1 MVVFFSKIIFFLCLC
16 IFQSYDSDYYISFID
31 MPPKQKGKSQKK
43 KGKKTKN
50 GTSSVDDQYRK
61 ATLEVEVLQNHLAL
75 RRQVTRRTQEHKEEL
90 HAKLQ
95 ELQGDLEEEKSEK
108 QAIYSEM
115 TRQQQALEQQSSASI
130 QALKQEVA
138 ELRLQLGESQ
148 QELKEVREELEHTK
162 SEKEDQIIH
171 LRREVENMESE
182 YENLLHSCLDHL
194 LSKLNVAELQWKDQ
208 ALSIHQQHKQML
220 QDYGLNPLDF

>member
-1 MVVFFSKIIFFLCLC
+1 
-16 IFQSYDSDYYISFID
+16 
-31 MPPKQKGKSQKK
+31 MPPKQKGKAQKK

-50 GTSSVDDQYRK
+50 GTSSVEEQFRK
-61 ATLEVEVLQNHLAL
+61 ALLEVEVLQDHLAL

-90 HAKLQ
+90 RAKLQ
-95 ELQGDLEEEKSEK
+95 DLQGDLHEEKDEK
-108 QAIYSEM
+108 HAIYSEM

-130 QALKQEVA
+130 QALKQEVE
-138 ELRLQLGESQ
+138 ELRLQLGDTQ
-148 QELKEVREELEHTK
+148 QELEEVREELEHTK
-162 SEKEDQIIH
+162 SKKDAEITH
-171 LRREVENMESE
+171 LRGEVENMESE

-194 LSKLNVAELQWKDQ
+194 LSKLSGAELQWKDQ